1 MTAYYNE
8 HEPYAAQWLRH
19 LIAAGHIA
27 PGDVDARDIQDV
39 TPDDLAGYTQCHF
52 FAVFTDLSTAVERSG
67 SAPGLGPSE
76 WDEQWPTSV
85 SGAASVRR
93 ACRVLAEGPI

>member
-8 HEPYAAQWLRH
+8 HEPYAAQWLRN

-39 TPDDLAGYTQCHF
+39 TPDDLTGYTQCHF
-52 FAVFTDLSTAVERSG
+52 FAVPCLTAWGNCAPTATPSSRRSR
-67 SAPGLGPSE
+67 PS
-76 WDEQWPTSV
+76 S
-85 SGAASVRR
+85 S
-93 ACRVLAEGPI
+93 GPIERA